1 MPPSDPT
8 GAPCPPPYGRMAHV
22 AKDQLYML
30 GPGHVFTTPC
40 MAARMTF
47 RFYVMIMVCAD
58 GGQVR
63 FTSRHGCVQGA
74 VVVARPSEAWHI
86 EAEGTQLV
94 AALINPSHPV
104 FARFRKMAA
113 PGAMALPLA
122 PFQDQRDA
130 MQAAYKGELD
140 IPAASVMFEAMVRAG
155 ADMMPPARE
164 RPLRWQAELDAWL
177 ASPADNLDV
186 LAAKVGVSRDRMSRL
201 FQDAVGLPMRSY
213 LLWRKTHRVT
223 ELFGQ
228 GLTLT
233 ELAHE
238 AGFTDSAHM
247 CHVFQDVFGA
257 PPKQFLRN
265 DIVQMRTWLTHP
277 GSSENPRIA
286 A

>member
-1 MPPSDPT
+1 MSTLNPT
-8 GAPCPPPYGRMAHV
+8 GAPYGRMAHL

-58 GGQVR
+58 GGQVS
-63 FTSRHGCVQGA
+63 FTSRHGTVRA
-74 VVVARPSEAWHI
+74 SVVAARPSEAWLI

-94 AALINPSHPV
+94 AALINPSHPL

-113 PGAMALPLA
+113 PGAVAMPLA
-122 PFQDQRDA
+122 PFLNQHDA

-140 IPAASVMFEAMVRAG
+140 IPAAGAMFESMVRAG
-155 ADMMPPARE
+155 AEMMPPRRE

-177 ASPADNLDV
+177 AAPADNLDV
-186 LAAKVGVSRDRMSRL
+186 LADQVGVSRDHMSRL

-213 LLWRKTHRVT
+213 LLWRKIHRVT
-223 ELFGQ
+223 QLFGQ
-228 GLTLT
+228 GLSLT
-233 ELAHE
+233 ELAHA

-257 PPKQFLRN
+257 PPKQFLCS
-265 DIVQMRTWLTHP
+265 DIVQMRTWLTEP
-277 GSSENPRIA
+277 GKPERPRLA